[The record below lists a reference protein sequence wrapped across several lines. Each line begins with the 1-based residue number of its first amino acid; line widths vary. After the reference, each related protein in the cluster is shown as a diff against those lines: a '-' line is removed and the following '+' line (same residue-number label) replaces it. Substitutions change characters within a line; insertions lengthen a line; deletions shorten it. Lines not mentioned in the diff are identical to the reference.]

1 MKKIISLLM
10 LVASVMGNLCAQ
22 DSTSRTATVFELP
35 PNFAHRRFT
44 FDLGG
49 GNKML
54 VELNDMT
61 DLDRFRNMDSVLR
74 TFNAALLLLQDSLGD
89 ALQSRH
95 IDYVTDSAGRRLI
108 RIQRHNPQGSS
119 FVVQDGEPAALK
131 LEQDTVHFSGTVSYR
146 ADVAFRKPFT
156 ATRHYRVSFFV
167 NDLSVLATYTDGR
180 INRLISDLQSNVNS
194 TWVTTHA
201 RGSAYLKAQP
211 GITAR
216 LPKGYVAGGNYLN
229 FRFSVDVQNYKNLF
243 VPSFSLGAGLII
255 SSAHFKR
262 DLVLSWDPHFFFG
275 NNAQG
280 QLKTFR
286 NDFLTLT
293 AGQGGI
299 RDNDP
304 TKESHFLTI
313 LSLGYLVKREG
324 AFFEKNTLRLGAGR
338 LSLFSGKTK
347 IEPVLY
353 FTDLFKKTTPGL
365 RWIQS
370 F

>member
-1 MKKIISLLM
+1 MKKIICLLM
-10 LVASVMGNLCAQ
+10 LVASIMGNLCAQ
-22 DSTSRTATVFELP
+22 ESTNKTETVFELP
-35 PNFAHRRFT
+35 ANFAHRRFT
-44 FDLGG
+44 IDLGS
-49 GNKML
+49 GNKMQ

-74 TFNAALLLLQDSLGD
+74 LFNTDMKLLRDSLGED
-89 ALQSRH
+89 LQSRH
-95 IDYVTDSAGRRLI
+95 IDYVTDSAGRKLI
-108 RIQRHNPQGSS
+108 RVQLHAPKGNSY
-119 FVVQDGEPAALK
+119 VVQDGEPAALK
-131 LEQDTVHFSGTVSYR
+131 LEQDTVHFSGTISYPAKVS
-146 ADVAFRKPFT
+146 FRKPFT

-167 NDLSVLATYTDGR
+167 NDISVLESYTDGR
-180 INRLISDLQSNVNS
+180 LNRIISDLQNNVNS
-194 TWVTTHA
+194 TWVTTHTK
-201 RGSAYLKAQP
+201 GSAYLKAQP

-216 LPKGYVAGGNYLN
+216 MPKGYVAGGNYLN
-229 FRFSVDVQNYKNLF
+229 LRFSVDVQNYKNYF

-255 SSAHFKR
+255 SNAHFKR
-262 DLVLSWDPHFFFG
+262 NLILSWDPHFFFG

-293 AGQGGI
+293 AGQGSI
-299 RDNDP
+299 KDNDP

-324 AFFEKNTLRLGAGR
+324 NYFEKNTVRLGAGR
-338 LSLFSGKTK
+338 LSLFGGKTK
-347 IEPVLY
+347 FEPVLY
-353 FTDLFKKTTPGL
+353 FTDLFKNTTPGL